1 MQIHP
6 EGYWR
11 IQPNTS
17 TYTIAYDVKA
27 YTWGFAAPPL
37 ADDRY
42 AVIKRPDGST
52 SCSDW
57 TRANGLWPPAGTLGR
72 VIKVN
77 SSGRDTSYAHRLGW
91 DSFSD
96 FAIGIT
102 DAPLSQVEPLQLHIS
117 AQKGPTYFLTAKG
130 AMPGER
136 LFLNVFSGEV
146 EAIEEQQ
153 EGEEFRVRPRT
164 SSAVYVES
172 STGRRSSLLFLMP
185 PKWWVEGDRL
195 ILREGVVWGW
205 DLMGRLIG
213 SWDKPGTWP
222 LPAGPLYLTDTEG
235 HSFKMR
241 LEE

>member
-1 MQIHP
+1 M
-6 EGYWR
+6 
-11 IQPNTS
+11 
-17 TYTIAYDVKA
+17 
-27 YTWGFAAPPL
+27 
-37 ADDRY
+37 
-42 AVIKRPDGST
+42 
-52 SCSDW
+52 
-57 TRANGLWPPAGTLGR
+57 GTLGR

-91 DSFSD
+91 DSFSE

-146 EAIEEQQ
+146 EAIEEQR
-153 EGEEFRVRPRT
+153 EGEFRVRPRT
-164 SSAVYVES
+164 PSAVYVES
-172 STGRRSSLLFLMP
+172 STGRRSSPLLLMP

-222 LPAGPLYLTDTEG
+222 LPTGPLYLTDTKG
-235 HSFKMR
+235 HSLKMR